1 MRSTNKKN
9 IENLNNNN
17 ISLNESDDDNHDDNS
32 DEEQEKNQEKITT
45 HLYIHITLITQLVKK
60 TNGEYPCICH
70 NLSKEDCEKSKFD
83 ANSINNINFSINKDN
98 YNNNNQ
104 INLLDNNISNINNQN
119 LLNPNS
125 EINQNKNIN
134 NINNN
139 FDYNKKD
146 NINNIKQNNNI
157 NQINNINNEINSATN
172 IFLEEE
178 IVPNLEIQMTNDGK
192 IFMKN
197 LINKLKYLGYPTV
210 GALFS
215 IYIKTAGDYVY
226 LGSDPI
232 DPNLYIDQNLVDF
245 ENLKIKIVSYLE
257 DKLVK
262 KTEKQLFDKKEIN
275 KNQKD
280 KRTKERKI
288 EFIVEKV
295 NAWRRLYNGFYNENG
310 EYTRYSLDQAAKM
323 VGISKKSLDD
333 YLLQLRLGRK
343 YGFNFNQ
350 NKTKKVG
357 ILRAFVK
364 RHRAMNQN
372 QNSINNSKIHNDTD
386 NGKENGGDGEGEGD
400 GDNEQQG
407 SNDSDDSG
415 N

>member
-1 MRSTNKKN
+1 MKSTNKKN
-9 IENLNNNN
+9 TENNNNN
-17 ISLNESDDDNHDDNS
+17 ISLNESDEENRDDNFS
-32 DEEQEKNQEKITT
+32 DEDQDKNQQKMTT
-45 HLYIHITLITQLVKK
+45 HLYIHITLITRLIKK
-60 TNGEYPCICH
+60 TNGEYPCICN
-70 NLSKEDCEKSKFD
+70 NLSKEDCIKNKID
-83 ANSINNINFSINKDN
+83 MNTINNINFSVIKDN
-98 YNNNNQ
+98 FNNNLS
-104 INLLDNNISNINNQN
+104 IIDNNISNINEQN
-119 LLNPNS
+119 ILIPKNTQ
-125 EINQNKNIN
+125 INQKNTDNIN

-139 FDYNKKD
+139 
-146 NINNIKQNNNI
+146 ISQNNNI
-157 NQINNINNEINSATN
+157 NINNNINNINNIQNTN
-172 IFLEEE
+172 ANTFLEEE

-197 LINKLKYLGYPTV
+197 IINKLKYLGYPTV

-215 IYIKTAGDYVY
+215 IYIKTAEDYVY
-226 LGSDPI
+226 IGSDPI
-232 DPNLYIDQNLVDF
+232 DPNLYIDESLVDF

-262 KTEKQLFDKKEIN
+262 KTEKQLIDKKEIN

-364 RHRAMNQN
+364 RHRANNQNNQNN
-372 QNSINNSKIHNDTD
+372 QNSINNSKNQNDID
-386 NGKENGGDGEGEGD
+386 NEKDNEEGE
-400 GDNEQQG
+400 GDNEQQC

-415 N
+415 D

>member
-1 MRSTNKKN
+1 MKSTNKKVS
-9 IENLNNNN
+9 ENKKSSNM
-17 ISLNESDDDNHDDNS
+17 SLNESEEDNKDDNFS
-32 DEEQEKNQEKITT
+32 DEEQDKNQEKLTT
-45 HLYIHITLITQLVKK
+45 NLYIHITLITQLIKK

-70 NLSKEDCEKSKFD
+70 NLDKDDYEKSKI
-83 ANSINNINFSINKDN
+83 NVNTINNINFNIIKDN
-98 YNNNNQ
+98 YNNNN
-104 INLLDNNISNINNQN
+104 INIIDNNISNINEPN
-119 LLNPNS
+119 LLMQSNS
-125 EINQNKNIN
+125 KINQPKQLE

-139 FDYNKKD
+139 INT
-146 NINNIKQNNNI
+146 NINNNI
-157 NQINNINNEINSATN
+157 ANT
-172 IFLEEE
+172 FLEEE

-197 LINKLKYLGYPTV
+197 IINKLKYLGYPTV

-215 IYIKTAGDYVY
+215 LYIKTAGDYVY

-232 DPNLYIDQNLVDF
+232 DPNLYIDESLVDF
-245 ENLKIKIVSYLE
+245 DCLKIKIVSYLE

-275 KNQKD
+275 KNQRD

-364 RHRAMNQN
+364 RHRAMSQNN
-372 QNSINNSKIHNDTD
+372 QNSINNSKTQNELDNEKENDGDVERD
-386 NGKENGGDGEGEGD
+386 NG
-400 GDNEQQG
+400 QQC

-415 N
+415 D

>member
-1 MRSTNKKN
+1 M
-9 IENLNNNN
+9 
-17 ISLNESDDDNHDDNS
+17 
-32 DEEQEKNQEKITT
+32 
-45 HLYIHITLITQLVKK
+45 
-60 TNGEYPCICH
+60 
-70 NLSKEDCEKSKFD
+70 
-83 ANSINNINFSINKDN
+83 
-98 YNNNNQ
+98 
-104 INLLDNNISNINNQN
+104 NISNQN
-119 LLNPNS
+119 
-125 EINQNKNIN
+125 
-134 NINNN
+134 
-139 FDYNKKD
+139 
-146 NINNIKQNNNI
+146 
-157 NQINNINNEINSATN
+157 T
-172 IFLEEE
+172 FLEEE

-197 LINKLKYLGYPTV
+197 IINKLRYLGYPTV

-215 IYIKTAGDYVY
+215 IYINTAEDYVY

-232 DPNLYIDQNLVDF
+232 DPNLYIDQSLVDF

-364 RHRAMNQN
+364 RHRASN
-372 QNSINNSKIHNDTD
+372 QNSMNTTKNQNDID
-386 NGKENGGDGEGEGD
+386 NGKENEEAEI
-400 GDNEQQG
+400 DNEQQC

-415 N
+415 D

>member
-1 MRSTNKKN
+1 MKSTNKKN
-9 IENLNNNN
+9 SENKNKTS
-17 ISLNESDDDNHDDNS
+17 ICLNESEEENQDDNISDD
-32 DEEQEKNQEKITT
+32 EQEKNQETLTT

-60 TNGEYPCICH
+60 VNGEYPCICH
-70 NLSKEDCEKSKFD
+70 NLSKEDYENSKKEI
-83 ANSINNINFSINKDN
+83 SLLNNINFNVIKDN
-98 YNNNNQ
+98 FNNNL
-104 INLLDNNISNINNQN
+104 NLMNNNISNINKQN
-119 LLNPNS
+119 LLIQSNTK
-125 EINQNKNIN
+125 INQNKNIEDNFDFNSKDN
-134 NINNN
+134 NIN
-139 FDYNKKD
+139 
-146 NINNIKQNNNI
+146 
-157 NQINNINNEINSATN
+157 TN
-172 IFLEEE
+172 ISNVNTFLEEE
-178 IVPNLEIQMTNDGK
+178 IVPNLEIQMTSDGK

-197 LINKLKYLGYPTV
+197 IINKLKYLGYPTV

-215 IYIKTAGDYVY
+215 LYINTAEDYVY

-232 DPNLYIDQNLVDF
+232 DPNLYIDKNLVDF

-262 KTEKQLFDKKEIN
+262 KTEKQLFDKKENN

-372 QNSINNSKIHNDTD
+372 NQNMINNSKFQNDI
-386 NGKENGGDGEGEGD
+386 ENERENEENAE
-400 GDNEQQG
+400 GDNEQQC

-415 N
+415 D

>member
-1 MRSTNKKN
+1 MKSTNKKN
-9 IENLNNNN
+9 SENKNKNS
-17 ISLNESDDDNHDDNS
+17 ICLNESEEEENQDDNISDD
-32 DEEQEKNQEKITT
+32 EQEKNQETLTT

-60 TNGEYPCICH
+60 VNGEYPCICH
-70 NLSKEDCEKSKFD
+70 NLSKEDYENSKKEI
-83 ANSINNINFSINKDN
+83 NLLNNINFNVIKDN
-98 YNNNNQ
+98 FNNNL
-104 INLLDNNISNINNQN
+104 NLMNNNISNINKQN
-119 LLNPNS
+119 LLIQSNTK
-125 EINQNKNIN
+125 INQNKNIEDNFDFNSKDN
-134 NINNN
+134 NIN
-139 FDYNKKD
+139 
-146 NINNIKQNNNI
+146 
-157 NQINNINNEINSATN
+157 TN
-172 IFLEEE
+172 ISNVNTFLEEE
-178 IVPNLEIQMTNDGK
+178 IVPNLEIQMTSDGK

-197 LINKLKYLGYPTV
+197 IINKLKYLGYPTV

-215 IYIKTAGDYVY
+215 LYINTAEDYVY

-232 DPNLYIDQNLVDF
+232 DPNLYIDKNLVDF

-262 KTEKQLFDKKEIN
+262 KTEKQLFDKKESN

-372 QNSINNSKIHNDTD
+372 NQNMINNSKFQNDIE
-386 NGKENGGDGEGEGD
+386 NERENEENGE
-400 GDNEQQG
+400 GDNEQQA
-407 SNDSDDSG
+407 SNDSEDSG
-415 N
+415 D

>member
-1 MRSTNKKN
+1 MKSTNKKN
-9 IENLNNNN
+9 TENNNNN
-17 ISLNESDDDNHDDNS
+17 ISLNESDEENRDDNFS
-32 DEEQEKNQEKITT
+32 DEDQDKNQQKMTT
-45 HLYIHITLITQLVKK
+45 HLYIHITLITRLIKK
-60 TNGEYPCICH
+60 TNGEYPCICN
-70 NLSKEDCEKSKFD
+70 NLSKEDCIKNKID
-83 ANSINNINFSINKDN
+83 MNTINNINFSVIKDN
-98 YNNNNQ
+98 FNNNLN
-104 INLLDNNISNINNQN
+104 IIDNNISNINDQN
-119 LLNPNS
+119 ILIPKNTQ
-125 EINQNKNIN
+125 INQKNTDNIN

-139 FDYNKKD
+139 
-146 NINNIKQNNNI
+146 ISQNNNI
-157 NQINNINNEINSATN
+157 NINNNINNINNIQNTN
-172 IFLEEE
+172 TNTFLEEE

-197 LINKLKYLGYPTV
+197 IINKLKYLGYPTV

-215 IYIKTAGDYVY
+215 IYIKTAEDYVY
-226 LGSDPI
+226 IGSDPI
-232 DPNLYIDQNLVDF
+232 DPNLYIDESLVDF

-262 KTEKQLFDKKEIN
+262 KTEKQLIDKKEIN

-350 NKTKKVG
+350 NNKSFIG
-357 ILRAFVK
+357 
-364 RHRAMNQN
+364 
-372 QNSINNSKIHNDTD
+372 NDTKTNND
-386 NGKENGGDGEGEGD
+386 VLESKMGLEEDIPEEE
-400 GDNEQQG
+400 NEQQG
-407 SNDSDDSG
+407 SNDSDDSED
-415 N
+415 

>member
-1 MRSTNKKN
+1 MKSSNKKN
-9 IENLNNNN
+9 SENKKSNIMNLNVSDEDNQDDNF
-17 ISLNESDDDNHDDNS
+17 SDDEH
-32 DEEQEKNQEKITT
+32 EKNQEKITT

-60 TNGEYPCICH
+60 VNGEYPCICH
-70 NLSKEDCEKSKFD
+70 NLSKEDCEKNKMDS
-83 ANSINNINFSINKDN
+83 NSINNINFNVIKDN
-98 YNNNNQ
+98 YNNINIITNNLNEQ
-104 INLLDNNISNINNQN
+104 NILISNT
-119 LLNPNS
+119 S
-125 EINQNKNIN
+125 KINQDKQLD

-139 FDYNKKD
+139 FAFHEKD
-146 NINNIKQNNNI
+146 NNNNINQNNNI
-157 NQINNINNEINSATN
+157 NDDNNGSNINT
-172 IFLEEE
+172 FLEEE

-197 LINKLKYLGYPTV
+197 IINKLKYLGYPTV

-215 IYIKTAGDYVY
+215 IFIKTAGEYVY

-232 DPNLYIDQNLVDF
+232 DPNLYIDQTLVDF
-245 ENLKIKIVSYLE
+245 ENFKIKIVSYLE

-262 KTEKQLFDKKEIN
+262 KTEKQLFDKKETN

-372 QNSINNSKIHNDTD
+372 SMNNSKIQNDID
-386 NGKENGGDGEGEGD
+386 NERLEIGEGDGEGE

>member
-1 MRSTNKKN
+1 MKTTNKKN
-9 IENLNNNN
+9 YENNNN
-17 ISLNESDDDNHDDNS
+17 NNMSLNESDEDNRDDNFS
-32 DEEQEKNQEKITT
+32 DEEQEKNQEKNKAN
-45 HLYIHITLITQLVKK
+45 LFIHVTLITQLIKK
-60 TNGEYPCICH
+60 INGEYPCICH
-70 NLSKEDCEKSKFD
+70 NLSKEDCENDKINY
-83 ANSINNINFSINKDN
+83 NSINNINFNVIKDN
-98 YNNNNQ
+98 FSNNLNLMNNNIPPITSQNILLSSNSNLNQ
-104 INLLDNNISNINNQN
+104 NKPMENINNF
-119 LLNPNS
+119 
-125 EINQNKNIN
+125 
-134 NINNN
+134 N
-139 FDYNKKD
+139 FNKKD
-146 NINNIKQNNNI
+146 NQKQNNNI
-157 NQINNINNEINSATN
+157 NNDINVNST
-172 IFLEEE
+172 FYEEE

-197 LINKLKYLGYPTV
+197 IINKLKFLGYPTV

-215 IYIKTAGDYVY
+215 VYIKTACDYVY

-232 DPNLYIDQNLVDF
+232 DHNLYIDESLVDF
-245 ENLKIKIVSYLE
+245 DNLRIKIVSYLE

-364 RHRAMNQN
+364 RHRAMTQN
-372 QNSINNSKIHNDTD
+372 NMNILNNSKINNNDTENGRENEDDVEGD
-386 NGKENGGDGEGEGD
+386 NG
-400 GDNEQQG
+400 QQG

-415 N
+415 D

>member
-1 MRSTNKKN
+1 MKSTNKKKT
-9 IENLNNNN
+9 ENKNGNNMN
-17 ISLNESDDDNHDDNS
+17 LNESEEDIKDDNFS
-32 DEEQEKNQEKITT
+32 EEEPDKIQEKLTIN
-45 HLYIHITLITQLVKK
+45 LFIHVTLITQLIKK

-70 NLSKEDCEKSKFD
+70 NLDKDDCEKEKYD
-83 ANSINNINFSINKDN
+83 VNSINNINFNVIKDN
-98 YNNNNQ
+98 F
-104 INLLDNNISNINNQN
+104 NNIINIMENNITNLNEQN
-119 LLNPNS
+119 ILQS
-125 EINQNKNIN
+125 SSKINQPKQIE

-139 FDYNKKD
+139 FDFNKKD
-146 NINNIKQNNNI
+146 NLNINANNNNNNNI
-157 NQINNINNEINSATN
+157 ANT
-172 IFLEEE
+172 FFEEE

-197 LINKLKYLGYPTV
+197 IINKLKFLGYPTV
-210 GALFS
+210 GSLFS
-215 IYIKTAGDYVY
+215 LYIKTADEYVY
-226 LGSDPI
+226 IGSDPI
-232 DPNLYIDQNLVDF
+232 DPNLYIDQTLVDF
-245 ENLKIKIVSYLE
+245 DNLKIKIVSYLE

-262 KTEKQLFDKKEIN
+262 KTEKQLFDKKDIN

-364 RHRAMNQN
+364 RHRAMTQNN
-372 QNSINNSKIHNDTD
+372 QNSMNNSKIQNDIDNEKDNDGELEGD
-386 NGKENGGDGEGEGD
+386 NG
-400 GDNEQQG
+400 QQG

-415 N
+415 D

>member
-1 MRSTNKKN
+1 MKSTNKKN
-9 IENLNNNN
+9 TENNNNN
-17 ISLNESDDDNHDDNS
+17 ISLNESDEENRDDNFS
-32 DEEQEKNQEKITT
+32 DEDQDKNQQKMTT
-45 HLYIHITLITQLVKK
+45 HLYIHITLITRLIKK
-60 TNGEYPCICH
+60 ANGEYPCICN
-70 NLSKEDCEKSKFD
+70 NLSKEDCIKNKID
-83 ANSINNINFSINKDN
+83 MNTINNINFSVIKDN
-98 YNNNNQ
+98 FNNNLS
-104 INLLDNNISNINNQN
+104 IIDNNISNINEQN
-119 LLNPNS
+119 ILIPKNTQ
-125 EINQNKNIN
+125 INQKNTDNIN

-139 FDYNKKD
+139 
-146 NINNIKQNNNI
+146 ISQNNNI
-157 NQINNINNEINSATN
+157 NINNNINNIQNTN
-172 IFLEEE
+172 TNTFLEEE

-197 LINKLKYLGYPTV
+197 IINKLKYLGYPTV

-215 IYIKTAGDYVY
+215 IYIKTAEDYVY
-226 LGSDPI
+226 IGSDPI
-232 DPNLYIDQNLVDF
+232 DPNLYIDESLVDF

-262 KTEKQLFDKKEIN
+262 KTEKQLIDKKEIN

-364 RHRAMNQN
+364 RHRANNQNNQNN
-372 QNSINNSKIHNDTD
+372 QNSINNSKNQNDID
-386 NGKENGGDGEGEGD
+386 NEKDNEEGE
-400 GDNEQQG
+400 GDNEQQC

-415 N
+415 D

>member
-1 MRSTNKKN
+1 M
-9 IENLNNNN
+9 
-17 ISLNESDDDNHDDNS
+17 SLNESEEENREDNFS
-32 DEEQEKNQEKITT
+32 DEDQDKNQEKLTT
-45 HLYIHITLITQLVKK
+45 KLYIHITLITQLIKK

-70 NLSKEDCEKSKFD
+70 NLDKDDCEKNKI
-83 ANSINNINFSINKDN
+83 NVKTINNINFNVIKDN
-98 YNNNNQ
+98 YNNN
-104 INLLDNNISNINNQN
+104 INLIDNNISKINEQNLLMKSNSKINQSQQIENINNN
-119 LLNPNS
+119 INS
-125 EINQNKNIN
+125 NIN
-134 NINNN
+134 NIEN
-139 FDYNKKD
+139 
-146 NINNIKQNNNI
+146 
-157 NQINNINNEINSATN
+157 T
-172 IFLEEE
+172 FLEEE
-178 IVPNLEIQMTNDGK
+178 IVPNLEVQMTNEGK

-197 LINKLKYLGYPTV
+197 IINKLKFLGYPTV

-215 IYIKTAGDYVY
+215 LYIKTAEEYVY

-232 DPNLYIDQNLVDF
+232 DPNLYIDQSMVDF
-245 ENLKIKIVSYLE
+245 DCLKIKIVSYLE
-257 DKLVK
+257 DKLIK
-262 KTEKQLFDKKEIN
+262 KTEKQLFDKKEVN

-364 RHRAMNQN
+364 RHRAMTQNN
-372 QNSINNSKIHNDTD
+372 QNSINNSKIPNDID
-386 NGKENGGDGEGEGD
+386 NERENDGENEK
-400 GDNEQQG
+400 DNEQQC

-415 N
+415 D

>member
-1 MRSTNKKN
+1 MKIAKKKYIN
-9 IENLNNNN
+9 VIKDNFNNNLNLMN
-17 ISLNESDDDNHDDNS
+17 
-32 DEEQEKNQEKITT
+32 
-45 HLYIHITLITQLVKK
+45 
-60 TNGEYPCICH
+60 
-70 NLSKEDCEKSKFD
+70 
-83 ANSINNINFSINKDN
+83 
-98 YNNNNQ
+98 
-104 INLLDNNISNINNQN
+104 NNISNINKQN
-119 LLNPNS
+119 LLIQSNTK
-125 EINQNKNIN
+125 INQNKNIEDNFDFNSKDN
-134 NINNN
+134 NIN
-139 FDYNKKD
+139 
-146 NINNIKQNNNI
+146 
-157 NQINNINNEINSATN
+157 TN
-172 IFLEEE
+172 ISNVNTFLEEE
-178 IVPNLEIQMTNDGK
+178 IVPNLEIQMTSDGK

-197 LINKLKYLGYPTV
+197 IINKLKYLGYPTV

-215 IYIKTAGDYVY
+215 LYINTAEDYVY

-232 DPNLYIDQNLVDF
+232 DPNLYIDKNLVDF

-262 KTEKQLFDKKEIN
+262 KTEKQLFDKKESN

-372 QNSINNSKIHNDTD
+372 NQNMINNSKFQNDI
-386 NGKENGGDGEGEGD
+386 ENERENEENAE
-400 GDNEQQG
+400 GDNEQQA
-407 SNDSDDSG
+407 SNDSEDSG
-415 N
+415 D